1 MPADKR
7 KAPPLLLTRLELI
20 DIRGFAK
27 VDLSFTDRS
36 GPRLKTLIVGEN
48 GHGKTTLLR
57 AIALGLSQA
66 DDGQSL
72 MRSLAGSMRRQTKK
86 KSVREGQ
93 ITVTLQDPL
102 DGKTLYR
109 ISSRITGDEG
119 KEKIEQQTEPKNF
132 PWDRIF
138 ACGYGVNRGT
148 HSYLPMERYL
158 YAKAVKSLFEG
169 GALLYDPEA
178 VLKTFKLGEPVE
190 GPESNLSWL
199 KRQLIHVLNLASKDK
214 IEIGIDGVMVSGA
227 WGTLPFR
234 ALGDGYRGTAGWLLD
249 FLAKAQSANLI
260 PADKSLLRGIVLID
274 EIDEHLH
281 PEWQRKIL
289 TKLSKLFPSVQFIG
303 TTHSPMTLVKCQPG
317 EVISCRL
324 SNAVATAEQ
333 DLPPLEGHTADQILR
348 GEWFGLKET
357 MAPETEA
364 LLARYRNAIEHKHSE
379 QQLRHLRDEIRQK
392 IGSLSVTPLDELA
405 LEIANAYREQ
415 VAKGMDP
422 QARKEMIQQAVERM
436 KARLA

>member
-1 MPADKR
+1 MPADKCT
-7 KAPPLLLTRLELI
+7 APLLLTRLELT

-36 GPRLKTLIVGEN
+36 KPRLKTLIIGAN

-57 AIALGLSQA
+57 SIALGLSQA
-66 DDGQSL
+66 DEGMSL
-72 MRSLAGSMRRQTKK
+72 MRSLAGSMRRQTIK
-86 KSVREGQ
+86 KSVREGK
-93 ITVTLQDPL
+93 ITVTLQDP
-102 DGKTLYR
+102 DDAKAVYR

-119 KEKIEQQTEPKNF
+119 KERIEQQTEPEHF

-148 HSYLPMERYL
+148 QSYLPMERYSF
-158 YAKAVKSLFEG
+158 AKAVKSLFEG

-178 VLKTFKLGEPVE
+178 VLKTFKLDESPQ
-190 GPESNLSWL
+190 SNLSWL
-199 KRQLIHVLNLASKDK
+199 KKQLIKVLNLASKDK
-214 IEIGIDGVMVSGA
+214 IEIGIDGVMVSGP

-234 ALGDGYRGTAGWLLD
+234 ALGDGYRGTASWLLD
-249 FLAKAQSANLI
+249 FLAKAQSAKLI
-260 PADKSLLRGIVLID
+260 PADKSRLSGIVLID

-281 PEWQRKIL
+281 PQWQREIL
-289 TKLSKLFPSVQFIG
+289 AKLSELFPNVQFIG
-303 TTHSPMTLVKCQPG
+303 TTHSPMTLVKCRPG
-317 EVISCRL
+317 EVISCHLR
-324 SNAVATAEQ
+324 NAVATAEQ

-348 GEWFGLKET
+348 GEWFGLRET

-379 QQLRHLRDEIRQK
+379 LQLRQLRDEIRQK

-405 LEIANAYREQ
+405 LEIANAYRKQ
-415 VAKGMDP
+415 VSKDMDP
-422 QARKEMIQQAVERM
+422 QARKKMIQEAVDRM